1 MKRNNILLALSLAA
15 GLGYAPFATSQQSTT
30 TTKTTEKS
38 ADGSTKIT
46 TKTKTVDGT
55 VVSYE
60 QGRTIVVRGSDDR
73 EITYTLAPDVAGT
86 ADVQIGRRVT
96 LSTLPGEGGAT
107 LVTRITTTAVTP
119 EGNLKTE
126 TETRA
131 TSPTGETSS
140 SKTTTVTGTVAS
152 LEPGSMVTLTLPNNK
167 TVVYTLDAASIVP
180 GDLTVGRTVTITT
193 TRGTADGQLLVKK
206 ITTKTTTKTTKSR

>member
-1 MKRNNILLALSLAA
+1 MKRNSIFLALFLAA
-15 GLGYAPFATSQQSTT
+15 GLGYTPFATSQQSTT

-38 ADGSTKIT
+38 PDGRTKVT

-73 EITYTLAPDVAGT
+73 EITYTLSPDVSGAN
-86 ADVQIGRRVT
+86 DVQVGRRVS
-96 LSTLPGEGGAT
+96 LSTLPGQDGAT
-107 LVTRITTTAVTP
+107 LVSRITTTSVTP

-126 TETRA
+126 NETRA
-131 TSPTGETSS
+131 TSSTGQTSS

-152 LEPGSMVTLTLPNNK
+152 LEPGSMVTLTLPNNQ
-167 TVVYTLDAASIVP
+167 TAEYTIDAASIIP

-193 TRGTADGQLLVKK
+193 TRGTTDGQLLVKK
-206 ITTKTTTKTTKSR
+206 ITTKTTTKTTKSK